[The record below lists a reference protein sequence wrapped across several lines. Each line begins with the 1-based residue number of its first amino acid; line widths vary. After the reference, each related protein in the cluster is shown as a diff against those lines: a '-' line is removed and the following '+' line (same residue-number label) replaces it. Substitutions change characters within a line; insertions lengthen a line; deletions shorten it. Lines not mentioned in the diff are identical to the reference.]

1 MIKDKSNVFHKSFML
16 LPSVD
21 SFLLESEAALC
32 SLDLCGG
39 KWAYKLNLKD
49 LKDLLNLKDQVS
61 DHWGWEMK
69 KQKAEKTC
77 RRICLGWR

>member
-1 MIKDKSNVFHKSFML
+1 MIKDKSNVFHKSFVL

-49 LKDLLNLKDQVS
+49 QVS
-61 DHWGWEMK
+61 DHWGWEMQ